1 MQMLDNLD
9 GLWYTGEQ
17 MFMAERLVTPGD
29 RVAVNS
35 EQHRLLY
42 RIAQSYYVDGLTQK
56 QIANRFGLSR
66 PKVSRLLQK
75 GRDNGIININLL
87 PPPNGMADLEHQ
99 LERRFGLQEAV
110 VVPASDPAHHPTVVR
125 ELGPVAAECLLRCI
139 SGDEVIATAWGTSIL
154 AMTDA
159 LPYRSWPGVTV
170 VQLLGG
176 LGPADT
182 LEHSAELTQHLAR
195 KLGAKLRL
203 LPAPG
208 IVATREMAQ
217 VLKSDSQISAA
228 LRLAAEAD
236 IALVGLGAPTPY
248 SIVLRT
254 GTILTQ
260 SDLERLQELG
270 AVGDIALRYLD
281 GDGNPI
287 DLEINERIIGLTIE
301 QIRNIPRVIGIA
313 GGTTKNKMIRA
324 ALHGRILDVLVTD
337 LSTAKALLSE
347 EN

>member
-1 MQMLDNLD
+1 MCK
-9 GLWYTGEQ
+9 
-17 MFMAERLVTPGD
+17 AEHLVTSGD
-29 RVAVNS
+29 DVVVSS

-42 RIAQSYYVDGLTQK
+42 RIAQAYYVDGLTQK

-66 PKVSRLLQK
+66 PKVSRLLKK
-75 GRDNGIININLL
+75 GRDSGIISISLL
-87 PPPNGMADLEHQ
+87 PPPNGMAELEHQ

-110 VVPASDPAHHPTVVR
+110 VVPVSDAADHPTVVR
-125 ELGPVAAECLLRCI
+125 ELGPTAAECLNRCI

-159 LPYRSWPGVTV
+159 LSYGSWPGVTV

-176 LGPADT
+176 LGPVDT

-208 IVATREMAQ
+208 IVATREMATALRSDAQ
-217 VLKSDSQISAA
+217 IAAVLK
-228 LRLAAEAD
+228 LAAEAD
-236 IALVGLGAPTPY
+236 IALVGLGVPTPY

-254 GTILTQ
+254 GTIHK
-260 SDLERLQELG
+260 
-270 AVGDIALRYLD
+270 
-281 GDGNPI
+281 DGNPL
-287 DLEINERIIGLTIE
+287 DLEIEERIIGLTIE
-301 QIRNIPRVIGIA
+301 QIRKIPRVIGIA
-313 GGTTKNKMIRA
+313 GGTAKRKMIRA
-324 ALHGRILDVLVTD
+324 ALHGRILNVLVTD
-337 LSTAKALLSE
+337 LSTAAALLAE

>member
-1 MQMLDNLD
+1 
-9 GLWYTGEQ
+9 
-17 MFMAERLVTPGD
+17 MFRAECLVTSGD
-29 RVAVNS
+29 DVAISS

-42 RIAQSYYVDGLTQK
+42 RIAQAYYVDSLTQK
-56 QIANRFGLSR
+56 QIADRFGLSR

-75 GRDNGIININLL
+75 GRANGIISISVL

-99 LERRFGLQEAV
+99 LERRFGLHEAV
-110 VVPASDPAHHPTVVR
+110 VVRVSDPADHPTVVR
-125 ELGPVAAECLLRCI
+125 ELGPAAAECLNRCI

-154 AMTDA
+154 ALANA

-176 LGPADT
+176 LGPTDT

-208 IVATREMAQ
+208 IVASREMAQ
-217 VLKSDSQISAA
+217 ALKSDAQIAA
-228 LRLAAEAD
+228 VLQLAAGAD
-236 IALVGLGAPTPY
+236 VALVGLGAPTPH

-254 GTILTQ
+254 GTIL
-260 SDLERLQELG
+260 SGEDLERLQELG
-270 AVGDIALRYLD
+270 AVGDIALRYMD
-281 GDGNPI
+281 RDGNPI

-301 QIRNIPRVIGIA
+301 QIRKIPRVIGIA
-313 GGTTKNKMIRA
+313 GGIDKHKMIRA
-324 ALHGRILDVLVTD
+324 ALHGKILNVLVTD
-337 LSTAKALLSE
+337 LSAAEALLAA

>member
-1 MQMLDNLD
+1 
-9 GLWYTGEQ
+9 
-17 MFMAERLVTPGD
+17 
-29 RVAVNS
+29 VAVNS

-42 RIAQSYYVDGLTQK
+42 RIAQAYYVDGLTQK

-75 GRDNGIININLL
+75 GRENGIINITLL
-87 PPPNGMADLEHQ
+87 PPPNGLADLEHE
-99 LERRFGLQEAV
+99 LEQRFGLQEAV
-110 VVPASDPAHHPTVVR
+110 VVPVSDPTHHPTVVR
-125 ELGPVAAECLLRCI
+125 ELGPTAAECLIRCI

-208 IVATREMAQ
+208 IVATREMA
-217 VLKSDSQISAA
+217 AA
-228 LRLAAEAD
+228 LESDAQIAAILKLAANAD
-236 IALVGLGAPTPY
+236 IALVGLGAPTPH

-254 GTILTQ
+254 GTIL
-260 SDLERLQELG
+260 SGEDLERLQELG
-270 AVGDIALRYLD
+270 AVGDIALRYMDRD
-281 GDGNPI
+281 GTPI
-287 DLEINERIIGLTIE
+287 NLEINERIIGLTLE
-301 QIRNIPRVIGIA
+301 QIRRIPRVIGIA
-313 GGTTKNKMIRA
+313 GGTAKHEIIRA
-324 ALHGRILDVLVTD
+324 ALHGSILDVLVTD
-337 LSTAKALLSE
+337 LATAETLLMGMSSPAGKH
-347 EN
+347 

>member
-1 MQMLDNLD
+1 
-9 GLWYTGEQ
+9 
-17 MFMAERLVTPGD
+17 MAIS
-29 RVAVNS
+29 S

-66 PKVSRLLQK
+66 PKVSRMLQS
-75 GRDNGIININLL
+75 GRDSGIISISLL
-87 PPPNGMADLEHQ
+87 PPPNGMADLEHR

-110 VVPASDPAHHPTVVR
+110 VVPVSDPAHHPTVVR
-125 ELGPVAAECLLRCI
+125 ELGPAAAECLNRCI

-154 AMTDA
+154 AMVDA
-159 LPYRSWPGVTV
+159 LSYRSWPGVTV

-176 LGPADT
+176 LGPVDT

-195 KLGAKLRL
+195 KLGARLRL

-208 IVATREMAQ
+208 IVASRQMAEA
-217 VLKSDSQISAA
+217 LKSDAQISAV
-228 LRLAAEAD
+228 LDLAAGAD
-236 IALVGLGAPTPY
+236 VALVGLGVPTPF

-254 GTILTQ
+254 GTILSRQ
-260 SDLERLQELG
+260 DLERLQELG

-281 GDGNPI
+281 RDGNPLG
-287 DLEINERIIGLTIE
+287 LEIDERIIGLTIE
-301 QIRNIPRVIGIA
+301 QIRQIPRVIGIA
-313 GGTTKNKMIRA
+313 GGTAKYAMIRA
-324 ALHGRILDVLVTD
+324 ALRGEILDVLVTD
-337 LSTAKALLSE
+337 LVTAETLLAK

>member
-1 MQMLDNLD
+1 
-9 GLWYTGEQ
+9 
-17 MFMAERLVTPGD
+17 MAVS
-29 RVAVNS
+29 S

-42 RIAQSYYVDGLTQK
+42 RIAQAYYVDGLTQK

-75 GRDNGIININLL
+75 GRENGIINITLL
-87 PPPNGMADLEHQ
+87 PPPNGLADLEHE
-99 LERRFGLQEAV
+99 LEQRFGLQEAV
-110 VVPASDPAHHPTVVR
+110 VVPVSDPTHHPTVVR
-125 ELGPVAAECLLRCI
+125 ELGPTAAECLIRCI

-208 IVATREMAQ
+208 IVATREMA
-217 VLKSDSQISAA
+217 AA
-228 LRLAAEAD
+228 LESDAQIAAILKLAANAD
-236 IALVGLGAPTPY
+236 IALVGLGAPTPH

-254 GTILTQ
+254 GTIL
-260 SDLERLQELG
+260 SGEDLERLQELG
-270 AVGDIALRYLD
+270 AVGDIALRYMDRD
-281 GDGNPI
+281 GTPI
-287 DLEINERIIGLTIE
+287 NLEINERIIGLTLE
-301 QIRNIPRVIGIA
+301 QIRRIPRVIGIA
-313 GGTTKNKMIRA
+313 GGTAKHEIIRA
-324 ALHGRILDVLVTD
+324 ALHGSILDVLVTD
-337 LSTAKALLSE
+337 LATAETLLMGMSSLAE
-347 EN
+347 EH

>member
-1 MQMLDNLD
+1 M
-9 GLWYTGEQ
+9 
-17 MFMAERLVTPGD
+17 
-29 RVAVNS
+29 AVNS

-42 RIAQSYYVDGLTQK
+42 RIAQAYYVDGLTQK

-75 GRDNGIININLL
+75 GRENGIINITLL
-87 PPPNGMADLEHQ
+87 PPPNGLADLEHE
-99 LERRFGLQEAV
+99 LEQRFGLQEAV
-110 VVPASDPAHHPTVVR
+110 VVPVSDPTHHPTVVR
-125 ELGPVAAECLLRCI
+125 ELGPTAAECLIRCI

-208 IVATREMAQ
+208 IVATREMA
-217 VLKSDSQISAA
+217 AA
-228 LRLAAEAD
+228 LESDAQIAAILKLAANAD
-236 IALVGLGAPTPY
+236 IALVGLGAPTPH

-254 GTILTQ
+254 GTIL
-260 SDLERLQELG
+260 SGEDLERLQELG
-270 AVGDIALRYLD
+270 AVGDIALRYMDRD
-281 GDGNPI
+281 GTPI
-287 DLEINERIIGLTIE
+287 NLEINERIIGLTLE
-301 QIRNIPRVIGIA
+301 QIRRIPRVIGIA
-313 GGTTKNKMIRA
+313 GGTAKHEIIRA
-324 ALHGRILDVLVTD
+324 ALHGSILDVLVTD
-337 LSTAKALLSE
+337 LATAETLLMGMSSPAGKH
-347 EN
+347 